1 MELYV
6 SLSILTTLLVLAL
19 HIWMWSW
26 GA

>member
-6 SLSILTTLLVLAL
+6 GLSILTTLLVLAL